1 MKLVT
6 AIIQPSMLDQVQT
19 ALAHYGVR
27 GMTVSEVTGYARQRG
42 HQEVYRGETMSI
54 DFVLKVRLEILA
66 SDGDVEAIVG
76 IVVKAAHTGEVGD
89 GFILQLAD
97 PSIAEWTIKAVRD
110 AAAAAGRR
118 FNALRTA
125 PSGCATRP

>member
-89 GFILQLAD
+89 GKVWVTNV
-97 PSIAEWTIKAVRD
+97 ENAVRV
-110 AAAAAGRR
+110 
-118 FNALRTA
+118 RTGE
-125 PSGCATRP
+125 SGDKAI